1 MSFASF
7 SFDYA
12 TGRGALLDPTTISGL
27 AGWWDFSDLTTL
39 FQNTIGTTPVTADG
53 QGIARANDK
62 SGNGRNVLQ
71 GGASAPVYKAEIR
84 NGLSIAR
91 LNGTNQW
98 LTASSFVQ
106 SASGGLTLFAV
117 GAYSA
122 YVSGNNT
129 MAGFLSNATPAITTA
144 VLRRT
149 ASGTFAFS
157 SYDGTSAIVS
167 DTETADDTDWHYYS
181 GTKGPGTSLIARV
194 DGGGVQSLVPFTPAT
209 SGQTFSVG
217 SRASSAADLFTG
229 DIGEVLLYN
238 VNLSAADR
246 VAVETYLHV
255 KWGIS
260 SVLDGLNRNL
270 QAFYGMDEA

>member
-27 AGWWDFSDLTTL
+27 AAWYDFSDLTTL
-39 FQNTIGTTPVTADG
+39 YQNTIGTTPVTADG

-62 SGNGRNVLQ
+62 SGNGRNILQ
-71 GGASAPVYKAEIR
+71 GGAGAPVYKTSIR
-84 NGLSIAR
+84 AGRSIAR
-91 LNGTNQW
+91 LNGVDQW
-98 LTASSFVQ
+98 LTASSFVH

-167 DTETADDTDWHYYS
+167 DTETAADTDWHYHS
-181 GTKGPGTSLIARV
+181 GTRGSGTSLTLRV
-194 DGGGVQSLVPFTPAT
+194 DGVTSGSTLGPFTPSTGAI
-209 SGQTFSVG
+209 TFSVG
-217 SRASSAADLFTG
+217 SRASSAADLYTG
-229 DIGEVLLYN
+229 DVGEVLLYN
-238 VNLSAADR
+238 VNLDSVDR
-246 VAVETYLHV
+246 AAVEAYLAT
-255 KWGIS
+255 KWG
-260 SVLDGLNRNL
+260 
-270 QAFYGMDEA
+270 F